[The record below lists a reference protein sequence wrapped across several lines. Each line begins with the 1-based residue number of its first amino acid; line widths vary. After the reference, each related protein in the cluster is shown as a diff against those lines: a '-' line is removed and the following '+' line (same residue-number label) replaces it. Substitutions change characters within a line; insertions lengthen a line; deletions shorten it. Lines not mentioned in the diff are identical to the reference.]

1 MNRWGQASSIFVML
15 GNNSGFKIKLKE
27 DVFSILPYKSLGD
40 AYDEICN
47 LYRRIL
53 IVIRHNVAALLTP
66 Q

>member
-40 AYDEICN
+40 AY
-47 LYRRIL
+47 
-53 IVIRHNVAALLTP
+53 
-66 Q
+66 